1 MYLMENLNVNQAP
14 ATVNE
19 VKGAFIMSAIVTL
32 AEFRKLGE
40 SALAEQGV
48 TQLEPH
54 RFYPASLRRAIHSAI
69 YDRFGTPGIFWV
81 ALETPRYFAI
91 QDSSVLSAMNQATQ
105 VYRDALNQNSQ
116 PHRAEKVHRF
126 LGTVLGA
133 LNGTIRDSVRGQTYD
148 AGWFIENVEAPEN
161 LEFSITCNSTS
172 HQRHEAFSRGIL
184 HFSLRNNGPD
194 TLDFELVYLEDLSH
208 DYSDYSSVRYRLKFF
223 DMAEGQVHSQ
233 ILANERSEARE
244 ALFKRALEHA
254 MAQEDRATQALADLA
269 RSHQH
274 TLESIQ
280 YAAALQRQQLPKPVR
295 WQGRLTDLASLW
307 EPKDVIGGDMWWVS
321 PPSASGT
328 LRLALFDCT
337 GHGVPGAMLALLVS
351 NTLERLHLGAHA
363 PSLSHVI
370 AEIQQAL
377 SQSFGTEDSLAAID
391 HGCEIIL
398 LEIDPQSNTLD
409 VAMAGLGLMHCDAGT
424 GNVQWLASPRGGI
437 SAKAQSLTRQNQM
450 SLSFKAGDSLL
461 LITDG
466 MTDQIGS
473 MPPLRALGY
482 NRIEQCFKANHSNTA
497 AQCIQAL
504 QQCLL
509 SWQGDQV
516 RRDDVSALVIKL

>member
-1 MYLMENLNVNQAP
+1 LL
-14 ATVNE
+14 
-19 VKGAFIMSAIVTL
+19 
-32 AEFRKLGE
+32 
-40 SALAEQGV
+40 SALNWAV
-48 TQLEPH
+48 
-54 RFYPASLRRAIHSAI
+54 
-69 YDRFGTPGIFWV
+69 
-81 ALETPRYFAI
+81 
-91 QDSSVLSAMNQATQ
+91 M
-105 VYRDALNQNSQ
+105 
-116 PHRAEKVHRF
+116 
-126 LGTVLGA
+126 
-133 LNGTIRDSVRGQTYD
+133 DSVRGQNYD
-148 AGWFIENVEAPEN
+148 AGWFIESVGTSEN
-161 LEFSITCNSTS
+161 LEFNVTCNSTS

-184 HFSLRNNGPD
+184 HFSLRSNSPD
-194 TLDFELVYLEDLSH
+194 TLDFELDYLEDLSH

-295 WQGRLTDLASLW
+295 WQGCLPDLASLW

-321 PPSASGT
+321 PSPTSGK

-337 GHGVPGAMLALLVS
+337 GHGVPGAMLAMLVS

-377 SQSFGTEDSLAAID
+377 SQSFGTEDGLAAID

-398 LEIDPQSNTLD
+398 LEIDPQTNTLD
-409 VAMAGLGLMHCDAGT
+409 LAMAGLALMHCDAGS
-424 GNVQWLASPRGGI
+424 GNIQWLASPRGGI

-450 SLSFKAGDSLL
+450 TLYYKAGDSLL
-461 LITDG
+461 LFTDG
-466 MTDQIGS
+466 LTDQIGS
-473 MPPLRALGY
+473 VPPLRGLGY
-482 NRIEQCFKANHSNTA
+482 NRIEQCFKENHSNTA
-497 AQCIQAL
+497 AKCIQTL
-504 QQCLL
+504 EQCLL

>member
-1 MYLMENLNVNQAP
+1 MYLMENLNANQAP

-280 YAAALQRQQLPKPVR
+280 
-295 WQGRLTDLASLW
+295 
-307 EPKDVIGGDMWWVS
+307 
-321 PPSASGT
+321 
-328 LRLALFDCT
+328 
-337 GHGVPGAMLALLVS
+337 
-351 NTLERLHLGAHA
+351 
-363 PSLSHVI
+363 
-370 AEIQQAL
+370 
-377 SQSFGTEDSLAAID
+377 
-391 HGCEIIL
+391 
-398 LEIDPQSNTLD
+398 
-409 VAMAGLGLMHCDAGT
+409 
-424 GNVQWLASPRGGI
+424 
-437 SAKAQSLTRQNQM
+437 
-450 SLSFKAGDSLL
+450 
-461 LITDG
+461 
-466 MTDQIGS
+466 
-473 MPPLRALGY
+473 
-482 NRIEQCFKANHSNTA
+482 
-497 AQCIQAL
+497 
-504 QQCLL
+504 
-509 SWQGDQV
+509 
-516 RRDDVSALVIKL
+516 